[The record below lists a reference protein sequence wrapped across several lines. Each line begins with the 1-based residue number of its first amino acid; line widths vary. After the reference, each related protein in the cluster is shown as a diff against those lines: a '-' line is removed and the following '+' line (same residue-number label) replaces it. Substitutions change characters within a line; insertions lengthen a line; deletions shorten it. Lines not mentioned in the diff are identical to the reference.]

1 MSDIRVYIAIV
12 TVSAFGRFI
21 AGWSRLVLKVNC
33 LLLLLRENDFFCVF
47 INAYFLKWGAK

>member
-47 INAYFLKWGAK
+47 INADFLKWGAK